1 MILRRLVFLFRSG
14 EIASA
19 GEDVEGLCCRDLLL
33 YAGEEKASD
42 ACCYILWV
50 KEMLISQVGCLV

>member
-14 EIASA
+14 EITSA
-19 GEDVEGLCCRDLLL
+19 GEDVEGLCRGDLLL

-42 ACCYILWV
+42 VCCYILWV
-50 KEMLISQVGCLV
+50 KVMLITKVGCLV

>member
-19 GEDVEGLCCRDLLL
+19 GEDVEGLCLLL

-42 ACCYILWV
+42 VCCYILWV
-50 KEMLISQVGCLV
+50 KVMLITKVGCLV